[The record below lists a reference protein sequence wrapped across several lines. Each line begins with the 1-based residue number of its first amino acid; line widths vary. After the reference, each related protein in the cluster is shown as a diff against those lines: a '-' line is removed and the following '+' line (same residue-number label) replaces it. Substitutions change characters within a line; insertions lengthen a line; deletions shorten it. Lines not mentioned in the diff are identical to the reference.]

1 MTLEPLVAT
10 ASDASP
16 SRIGQVLIV
25 YPLCLDH
32 VGHGNIQR
40 ILAIAK
46 YLAASGFEVDLAYQG
61 NPRVAPVEAQYSL
74 FRRVYRV
81 EADMP
86 SSDDELCTQRL
97 NAFYSGHDLPALYQ
111 RPSSALT
118 MLVRS
123 LLEAEPYQA
132 VVATYA
138 WTAPAFAGLT
148 RDVLR
153 VCDVQDILH
162 QHAEACSRATGEATS
177 FALPTATEEFLWR
190 QFDVLL
196 AITPEDEIRISHVTL
211 PHQHVLTV
219 RHAVPTANAASLGA
233 DDVAL
238 YAGSDNLPNVQAL
251 SWLLERVW
259 AAVRRVRPSARLRI
273 AGLIGRALPESML
286 GVAGVEVLG
295 FQPSL
300 SDEVERC
307 GVFVAPY
314 LYGSGLKIKVVEAA
328 SRGKAIVTTR
338 AGVHGSGLT
347 SGRSLEV
354 HDDPEAFAEALVQLL
369 GTRSLRESRAS
380 AALAEATACF
390 SREGCYGPVAS
401 IVRLLGAS
409 TQTPA
414 GHGIRP
420 EVISRIQATCEQV
433 APERVVL
440 WGNGGHTRAL
450 VAALHGTDVSVA
462 LIIDGRTRSAG
473 SDPSGL
479 PVIPA
484 SAFSPKPRDLVVL
497 SSETFEDEMWTDL
510 AAFRD
515 GGGSVLGLYDSRLV
529 SRAVV
534 DRLSSPVRMRLG
546 LAPFAG
552 RVSNR
557 RTVTF
562 WDSQAR
568 VDRWWRLNAL
578 AELGAASNRRSLDTV
593 IVSHRSVAS
602 SMPALNDL
610 PETASVAPI
619 LEIDRRVVCSD
630 AQVGRRASARVES
643 LAVTTTSRALATMTF
658 RDDDVLVLV
667 TPSPSECL
675 GIAKGLREKGLS
687 ERPAIALY
695 GFADAASWSDPS
707 SFYGNRRTT
716 WRFAEDVL
724 AAAAGNRVTFLA
736 SDPHVAA
743 EIETWTNRT
752 VHTVGYPVPA
762 VDSKGGRVKVGAIR
776 RVVCFSHGGAS
787 QVRPL
792 LEALANEAH
801 DGALPRTALSWR
813 THYRDARLASD
824 EQWRYG
830 LASFLDVDLIDDQPA
845 SATYAVLSNADVVVV
860 LNDTEDEGW
869 VEAVC
874 VHATAAGTQTLV
886 PAGSM
891 VARWLEARSV
901 ESRMFAPGDAVDLIR
916 QLRRY
921 FDDGHEGQPDPA
933 HGQLMAGVACFA
945 PDDVLGHLLD
955 VTAVPAVNG
964 LVDASTQG
972 AVWEAIG
979 ERVPEVGHQ
988 VSATGSLGLDSQA
1001 LLDDEEVT
1009 HAST

>member
-1 MTLEPLVAT
+1 
-10 ASDASP
+10 
-16 SRIGQVLIV
+16 
-25 YPLCLDH
+25 
-32 VGHGNIQR
+32 
-40 ILAIAK
+40 
-46 YLAASGFEVDLAYQG
+46 
-61 NPRVAPVEAQYSL
+61 
-74 FRRVYRV
+74 
-81 EADMP
+81 
-86 SSDDELCTQRL
+86 
-97 NAFYSGHDLPALYQ
+97 
-111 RPSSALT
+111 

-196 AITPEDEIRISHVTL
+196 AITPEDEIRISQVTL

-219 RHAVPTANAASLGA
+219 RHAVPTANAASPGA

-259 AAVRRVRPSARLRI
+259 PAVRRVRPSARLRI

-300 SDEVERC
+300 SGEVERC

-328 SRGKAIVTTR
+328 CQGKAIVTTR

-354 HDDPEAFAEALVQLL
+354 HDDPEAFTEAMVQLL
-369 GTRSLRESRAS
+369 GTRSLRESFAS
-380 AALAEATACF
+380 AALAEATERF

-433 APERVVL
+433 APPRVVL

-462 LIIDGRTRSAG
+462 LIVDGTGSAG

-479 PVIPA
+479 PVLPA

-497 SSETFEDEMWTDL
+497 SSETFEGEMWTDL

-534 DRLSSPVRMRLG
+534 ERLSSPVRVRLG

-562 WDSQAR
+562 WDSQAM
-568 VDRWWRLNAL
+568 VDRWWRLSAL
-578 AELGAASNRRSLDTV
+578 TELGAASNRRSLDTV

-602 SMPALNDL
+602 SMLALNDL

-619 LEIDRRVVCSD
+619 LEIDSRVACSD
-630 AQVGRRASARVES
+630 AQAGRRASARVES

-667 TPSPSECL
+667 TPSPGECL
-675 GIAKGLREKGLS
+675 GIAKGLREKGPS

-695 GFADAASWSDPS
+695 GFADAP
-707 SFYGNRRTT
+707 
-716 WRFAEDVL
+716 
-724 AAAAGNRVTFLA
+724 
-736 SDPHVAA
+736 
-743 EIETWTNRT
+743 
-752 VHTVGYPVPA
+752 
-762 VDSKGGRVKVGAIR
+762 GG
-776 RVVCFSHGGAS
+776 
-787 QVRPL
+787 
-792 LEALANEAH
+792 H
-801 DGALPRTALSWR
+801 DRCR
-813 THYRDARLASD
+813 TH
-824 EQWRYG
+824 
-830 LASFLDVDLIDDQPA
+830 
-845 SATYAVLSNADVVVV
+845 
-860 LNDTEDEGW
+860 
-869 VEAVC
+869 
-874 VHATAAGTQTLV
+874 
-886 PAGSM
+886 
-891 VARWLEARSV
+891 
-901 ESRMFAPGDAVDLIR
+901 
-916 QLRRY
+916 
-921 FDDGHEGQPDPA
+921 
-933 HGQLMAGVACFA
+933 
-945 PDDVLGHLLD
+945 
-955 VTAVPAVNG
+955 
-964 LVDASTQG
+964 
-972 AVWEAIG
+972 
-979 ERVPEVGHQ
+979 
-988 VSATGSLGLDSQA
+988 
-1001 LLDDEEVT
+1001 
-1009 HAST
+1009 